1 MHQQVVNEFR
11 LGTHARVPNA
21 GGDPLVSVEHPQE
34 VDEVRLG
41 DQTEVLHHR
50 FFISVLRQNM
60 KYWGRALIVYLGIT
74 AALYGTHL
82 VQTSTA
88 LTTTPSTQGPVQSQP
103 QRAEFGVLPGRLGN
117 LN

>member
-41 DQTEVLHHR
+41 DKSEVLHHH
-50 FFISVLRQNM
+50 FFISVVRQNM

-88 LTTTPSTQGPVQSQP
+88 LTVSTQGAVQSQP
-103 QRAEFGVLPGRLGN
+103 ARAPFVPLPGRLGN
-117 LN
+117 Q

>member
-1 MHQQVVNEFR
+1 M
-11 LGTHARVPNA
+11 
-21 GGDPLVSVEHPQE
+21 
-34 VDEVRLG
+34 RLG

-74 AALYGTHL
+74 AALYGTNL
-82 VQTSTA
+82 VKTSTV

-103 QRAEFGVLPGRLGN
+103 ERAPFVPLPGRKILGI
-117 LN
+117 